1 MSAPINRVKSWTASD
16 YDMIIDVRSPAE
28 FADDH
33 LPGAVNLPVLDN
45 DQRAEIG
52 TMYKQISPFAAKRAG
67 AALVA
72 GNIAQHIGSALKDA
86 DRNFRPLVYCWRGG
100 QRSGAMAR
108 IFSEIGWQTDL
119 VDGGYKRFRKQV
131 LDGLDSLPHRL
142 NLVVLRGRTG
152 LAKTHILQAALA
164 KGAQV
169 IDLELLANHR
179 GSLLGPE
186 PDGEQPPQR
195 LFESHLHAVLCG
207 LDPTRPVFIEAESNK
222 VGQIHVPAALWAAM
236 RGAVSVVA
244 DTKIEHRVAFLCRD
258 YAHIIAEP
266 ARLDPLLDWVVTRLG
281 QDTVDGW
288 RQLIAAG
295 EWPGFVRAVLDDH
308 YDPAYDKS
316 AAQRNQEI
324 IATLDVGTLD
334 AAAIDR
340 AADQLLA
347 LRPAG

>member
-1 MSAPINRVKSWTASD
+1 MGAPINRVESWTASD

-33 LPGAVNLPVLDN
+33 LPDAVNLPVLDN

-72 GNIAQHIGSALKDA
+72 GNIARHIGSALKDA

-119 VDGGYKRFRKQV
+119 VDGGYKRYRKQV
-131 LDGLDSLPHRL
+131 LDGLDSLPQRL

-164 KGAQV
+164 RGAQV
-169 IDLELLANHR
+169 IDLEALANHR

-207 LDPTRPVFIEAESNK
+207 LDPARPVFIEAESNK

-244 DTKIEHRVAFLCRD
+244 DTKIEYRVAFLCRD

-281 QDTVDGW
+281 HDIVDGW

-295 EWPGFVRAVLDDH
+295 DWPGFVRAVLDDH

-316 AAQRNQEI
+316 AAQRNHEI
-324 IATLDVGTLD
+324 IATLDAGTLD

>member
-1 MSAPINRVKSWTASD
+1 MGAPINRVESWTASD

-33 LPGAVNLPVLDN
+33 LPGAVNLPVLNN

-119 VDGGYKRFRKQV
+119 VDGGYKRYRKQV
-131 LDGLDSLPHRL
+131 LDGLDSLPQHL

-152 LAKTHILQAALA
+152 VAKTHILQVALTR
-164 KGAQV
+164 GAQV
-169 IDLELLANHR
+169 IDLEALANHR

-207 LDPTRPVFIEAESNK
+207 LDPARPVFIEAESNK
-222 VGQIHVPAALWAAM
+222 VGQIHVPAALWARM

-244 DTKIEHRVAFLCRD
+244 DTKIEYRVAFLCRD

-281 QDTVDGW
+281 HDIVDGW

-295 EWPGFVRAVLDDH
+295 DWPGFVRAVLDDH

-316 AAQRNQEI
+316 AAQRNHEI
-324 IATLDVGTLD
+324 IATLDAGTLD
-334 AAAIDR
+334 AAAINR